1 MKKWFQS
8 NSKHLLIIAIFFALC
23 FAYFIPAIEG
33 KMLYQSDVI
42 EAKAMSKEIMDVKA
56 ATGKAPLWTNSMYG
70 GMPSFQIW
78 AKYPGNITTYVI
90 SFLKTIFPD
99 PIDIIFC
106 FLLGSYFLLS
116 VLNMKPWLAA
126 AGAIAFAFS
135 SYNFIYILAG
145 HSNHAMAMAFFA
157 PILASML
164 LTLRGGKYLFSGS
177 LLTAFFLA
185 LEIRTNHI
193 QMTYYLFIIL
203 LIFVLIESYH
213 AVTSKQTKTFFTA
226 LMYLSLSLLLAVA
239 INAGSLWST
248 WQYGQETIRGKS
260 NLSRKST
267 KSNSGLDRS
276 YAYQYSQ
283 GVGEIS
289 TFLIPNSYGG
299 SSSDRFPEGASA
311 VVNNLITNG
320 IPQDQIPKIM
330 ESLTRE
336 GIYRPYWGAKPSTV
350 GSWYFGAIVM
360 FLFLL
365 GLFIVNNRFKW
376 WIASTT
382 FLFIFLSFGKNFP
395 LVSDLF
401 FDYFPMY
408 NKFRSV
414 DFALAIPAF
423 LIPLLAF
430 LALKE
435 LVEQKDKRTDLIKK
449 LLLSFYITAGVLLIF
464 LLLPTLLLSFKIPEH
479 EQIITGLTKA
489 FGGNAMLAQAI
500 GDGLVADRI
509 TLARTDALRSLLFV
523 LIGFGSLWFLLKS
536 KLKAETAIIII
547 GLATLIDMWGVDRRY
562 LNNDNFYDK
571 SQLDE
576 SFLPTAADQQI
587 MADPALDYR
596 VLDLTK
602 QSPFFDAAP
611 SYFHKSV
618 GGRHS
623 ARLQRYDELMSNQFN
638 GKLNEPIL
646 DMLNTK
652 YFIVPD
658 SSSPIPK
665 VVHRNTALG
674 NAWFVNKVKYVKGAD
689 QEMDAITSFDP
700 KNVAIVDQSFI
711 NLAYNTM
718 IAPDTLAKIEMESYH
733 PDRLVYN
740 YHNNQAAI
748 AVFAEIWYDKGWNA
762 YLDGKKTPY
771 FRANYILR
779 AMRLPNGTHSLEFRF
794 EPKSYLLGDKISLI
808 ASLILVIAGA
818 LAIYRRIRAR

>member
-8 NSKHLLIIAIFFALC
+8 NSQHLLIIAIFFALC

-33 KMLYQSDVI
+33 KMLYQSDVM
-42 EAKAMSKEIMDVKA
+42 EARAMSKEIMDVKA
-56 ATGKAPLWTNSMYG
+56 ATGTAPLWTNSMYG
-70 GMPSFQIW
+70 GMPAFQIW

-90 SFLKTIFPD
+90 SFLKTVFPD
-99 PIDIIFC
+99 PIDIILC

-116 VLNMKPWLAA
+116 VLKMKPWLAA
-126 AGAIAFAFS
+126 AGAIALAFS

-164 LTLRGGKYLFSGS
+164 LTLRGGKYLLSGS
-177 LLTAFFLA
+177 LLTAFFVA

-203 LIFVLIESYH
+203 LIFVLIELYH
-213 AVTSKQTKTFFTA
+213 AFTAKQTKPFFTA
-226 LMYLSLSLLLAVA
+226 LAYLSVSLLLAVA

-267 KSNSGLDRS
+267 ESTSGLDRA

-289 TFLIPNSYGG
+289 TFLVPNSYGG
-299 SSSDRFPEGASA
+299 SSSDRFPEGVSQ
-311 VVNNLITNG
+311 VEKGLIANG
-320 IPQDQIPKIM
+320 IPQDQVPKIM
-330 ESLTRE
+330 EYLTQE

-350 GSWYFGAIVM
+350 GSWYFGAIVV
-360 FLFLL
+360 FLFVL

-376 WIASTT
+376 WIASTS

-423 LIPLLAF
+423 LIPILAF

-435 LVEQKDKRTDLIKK
+435 LVEQKDKRKDLIKK
-449 LLLSFYITAGVLLIF
+449 LLLSFYITGAVLLIF
-464 LLLPTLLLSFKIPEH
+464 LLFPTFLLSFKVPEH
-479 EQIITGLTKA
+479 EEIIASLAKA
-489 FGGNAMLAQAI
+489 FGGNATLAQAI

-509 TLARTDALRSLLFV
+509 SLTRTDALRSLLFV

-547 GLATLIDMWGVDRRY
+547 GLATLVDMWGVDRRY

-571 SQLDE
+571 SQLDQN
-576 SFLPTAADQQI
+576 FLPTAADQQI

-638 GKLNEPIL
+638 GKLNEPVL

-658 SSSPIPK
+658 SASRTQK
-665 VVHRNTALG
+665 VVHRTTALG
-674 NAWFVNKVKYVKGAD
+674 NAWFVDTIKYVKGAN
-689 QEMDAITSFDP
+689 QEMDAITSFNP
-700 KNVAIVDQSFI
+700 KTVAIVDQSFMA
-711 NLAYNTM
+711 LASNT
-718 IAPDTLAKIEMESYH
+718 ISAPDTTAKIELKSYH
-733 PDRLVYN
+733 PDRLIYK
-740 YHNNQAAI
+740 YHNNQDAI
-748 AVFAEIWYDKGWNA
+748 AVFAEIWYNKGWNA
-762 YLDGKKTPY
+762 YVDGKKSPY

-779 AMRLPNGTHSLEFRF
+779 AMKLPGGTHSLEFKF
-794 EPKSYLLGDKISLI
+794 EPESYLLGDKISLV
-808 ASLILVIAGA
+808 ASLILVIAA
-818 LAIYRRIRAR
+818 AYAIYRRIKAA

>member
-1 MKKWFQS
+1 MKKWFKS
-8 NSKHLLIIAIFFALC
+8 NSQHFLIIAIFFALC
-23 FAYFIPAIEG
+23 FAYFSPAIGG
-33 KMLYQSDVI
+33 KLLYQSDVM

-70 GMPSFQIW
+70 GMPAFQIW
-78 AKYPGNITTYVI
+78 AQYPGNITTYVI
-90 SFLKTIFPD
+90 SFLKTVFPD
-99 PIDIIFC
+99 PIDIILC

-116 VLNMKPWLAA
+116 VLRMKPWLAA

-157 PILASML
+157 PILAAIL
-164 LTLRGGKYLFSGS
+164 LTLRSGKHLISGS

-193 QMTYYLFIIL
+193 QMTYYLFIVL
-203 LIFVLIESYH
+203 LIFVLIELYH
-213 AVTSKQTKTFFTA
+213 AISTKQTKPFLTA
-226 LMYLSLSLLLAVA
+226 LSCIALATLLAVA

-260 NLSRKST
+260 NLTNKS
-267 KSNSGLDRS
+267 KESNTGLDRA

-299 SSSDRFPEGASA
+299 ASSDRFPEGTSA
-311 VVNNLITNG
+311 VENGLVANG
-320 IPQDQIPKIM
+320 IPQDQVPKIM
-330 ESLTRE
+330 DYLTQE

-360 FLFLL
+360 FLFIL

-376 WIASTT
+376 WIVSTS

-401 FDYFPMY
+401 FDHFPMY

-423 LIPLLAF
+423 LIPILAF
-430 LALKE
+430 LALQE
-435 LVEQKDKRTDLIKK
+435 LVEQKDKRKDLIKK
-449 LLLSFYITAGVLLIF
+449 LLLSFYITGGALVVF
-464 LLLPTLLLSFKIPEH
+464 LLLPSLLLSFKIPEH
-479 EQIITGLTKA
+479 ENIIAGLTKA
-489 FGGNAMLAQAI
+489 FGGNQTLAQAI

-509 TLARTDALRSLLFV
+509 ALARTDALRSLFFV
-523 LIGFGSLWFLLKS
+523 LIGFLSLWFLLKS
-536 KLKAETAIIII
+536 KLKSQTVFIII
-547 GLATLIDMWGVDRRY
+547 GLATLVDMWGVDRRY
-562 LNNDNFYDK
+562 LNNDNFYEK
-571 SQLDE
+571 SQLE
-576 SFLPTAADQQI
+576 QSFQPSVADQQI
-587 MADPALDYR
+587 MADPTLDYR

-638 GKLNEPIL
+638 GEINEHVL

-652 YFIVPD
+652 YFIVAD
-658 SSSPIPK
+658 SVSPVPK
-665 VVHRNTALG
+665 VVQRTTALG
-674 NAWFVNKVKYVKGAD
+674 NAWFINTIKYVKGAD
-689 QEMDAITSFDP
+689 QEMESITSFDP
-700 KNVAIVDQSFI
+700 KRVAIVDQSFAKLVGNEI
-711 NLAYNTM
+711 SHF
-718 IAPDTLAKIEMESYH
+718 DTTATIKMQSYH
-733 PDRLVYN
+733 PDKLVYKYN
-740 YHNNQAAI
+740 STKTAI
-748 AVFAEIWYDKGWNA
+748 AVFSEIWYDKGWNA
-762 YLDGKKTPY
+762 YLDGKKTSY

-779 AMRLPNGTHSLEFRF
+779 AMKLPAGNHELEFRF
-794 EPKSYLLGDKISLI
+794 EPASYLVGDKISLV
-808 ASLILVIAGA
+808 ASLMLILAGA
-818 LAIYRRIRAR
+818 FAIYKRNKA